1 MKKLINFLAP
11 FTPMKVAIINAILA
25 TMPDSTKEIV
35 LDRVIAKQLKGKHI
49 HTESERKLK
58 KLLTLRKKWKMND
71 LTVKYD
77 QYCHR
82 SL

>member
-35 LDRVIAKQLKGKHI
+35 LDRVIARQLSDYHLGLKPYKKNPKRKAKN
-49 HTESERKLK
+49 ER
-58 KLLTLRKKWKMND
+58 D
-71 LTVKYD
+71 
-77 QYCHR
+77 
-82 SL
+82 